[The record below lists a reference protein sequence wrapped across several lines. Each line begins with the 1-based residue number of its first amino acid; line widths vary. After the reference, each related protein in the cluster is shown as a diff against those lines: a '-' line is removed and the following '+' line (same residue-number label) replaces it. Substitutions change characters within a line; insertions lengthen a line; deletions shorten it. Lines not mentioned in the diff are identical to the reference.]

1 MVLVSKSKKRIYR
14 KKGKRVYKKRASKSS
29 VSIKKIVNQVLARK
43 IERKETPNNPA
54 SYVWNVNNSTMS
66 PAVDLGATSF
76 GDLPQGNTDGSRLG
90 VKINVT
96 KAVLNL
102 NATFST
108 LGTGVPQIITIFI
121 GYNKGQR
128 SVLPASASLAKIFN
142 DGPTSV
148 GMDNTTLSLMR
159 TVDTNFF
166 TIFKRISFK
175 LGSSLATTTLQSNN
189 DFPVFVN
196 KKISLAPLLGS
207 LLYSN
212 DQFNNYNK
220 QLYMWCQ
227 FTPIDSTVSTTPP
240 VLNWYV
246 DGAFTDM

>member
-1 MVLVSKSKKRIYR
+1 MVYVPKKKRPVR
-14 KKGKRVYKKRASKSS
+14 KGKRVYKKRASKSS

-43 IERKETPNNPA
+43 VERKETGNNPA
-54 SYVWNVNNSTMS
+54 AYVWNANNTIMS

-76 GDLPQGNTDGSRLG
+76 GDLAQGVTDGQRLG

-102 NATFST
+102 NATFNT
-108 LGTGVPQIITIFI
+108 TGTGVPQIITIFI
-121 GYNKGQR
+121 GYTKGLR
-128 SVLPASASLAKIFN
+128 STLPAAATLAKIFN
-142 DGPTSV
+142 DGPTSI
-148 GMDNTTLSLMR
+148 GMDNTTLSMMR
-159 TVDTNFF
+159 TVDKNFF
-166 TIFKRISFK
+166 TIFKRITFK
-175 LGSSLATTTLQSNN
+175 LGSSLSGTTLQSNN

-196 KKISLAPLLGS
+196 KKIPLAPLLGS

-227 FTPIDSTVSTTPP
+227 FTPIDSSVSTTPP

-246 DGAFTDM
+246 DGAYTDM